1 MEVLCGI
8 FLVANNFYLTGSA
21 TGIAHV
27 IVAMLNKK
35 GGFGDRLLFLGVTH
49 SRRRRTAR
57 GRSRDTTNAGIGMS
71 KKPCWLGIGMCAPAT
86 ASCCVSNMGM
96 HAEMVGSSSL

>member
-1 MEVLCGI
+1 MIVLRGEI
-8 FLVANNFYLTGSA
+8 IVANNFYLTGSVK
-21 TGIAHV
+21 GIVRV

-35 GGFGDRLLFLGVTH
+35 AGFGARLLFLGATR
-49 SRRRRTAR
+49 SRTGRAAR

-86 ASCCVSNMGM
+86 ASCCRLHYEHVCGNGRQ
-96 HAEMVGSSSL
+96 LF